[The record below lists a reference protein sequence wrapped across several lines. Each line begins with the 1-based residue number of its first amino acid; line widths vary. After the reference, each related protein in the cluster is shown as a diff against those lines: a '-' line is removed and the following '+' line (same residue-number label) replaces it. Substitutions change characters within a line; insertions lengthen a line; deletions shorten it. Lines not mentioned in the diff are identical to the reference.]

1 MRHRATLASVV
12 AIAALAVTLVAPL
25 AAQASLT
32 LLRPDPLVS
41 GTFYG
46 HGGLSTDGWAGPG
59 TGSLQAEIPNGSS
72 IYRAWLYAAGTP
84 SGSLPTTVSFG
95 GQSVSMVTIS
105 NDGSGHVTRGEVTSI
120 VSAALATPSAPYSFA
135 VTQPAGTQGVA
146 LAVIYSNPAE
156 PNRTIA
162 LLDGGAL
169 PTGDSATFSFG
180 SAIDP
185 TTAGFES
192 TLALGITFSYQGSV
206 GTHGCGTGQV
216 SRVDI
221 NGTRL
226 TSCAGSADDSTTTGG
241 LITVG
246 GVGDSTDNPP
256 SPTAAGG
263 NDDELYN
270 LVPLLQVGDTSLTVS
285 TINPSHDDYIF
296 LAAITITARASVS
309 STGSPTISTIAD
321 QHVAT
326 DASTAALALTVGDAV
341 TSAAALVVTAT
352 SSDQTLVPDA
362 NIVLGGSGA
371 ARTVTVTPGAGRTGT
386 ATIFLTVT
394 DGDGNSSVSSF
405 DLTVTTPPVPVASGD
420 SATTN
425 EDTLLTGSSVL
436 TNDTDPAGHGLTAIL
451 VSGASHGGLALDA
464 DGTFTYA
471 PDPNFNGTDTFTYKA
486 SDGSADSGAATVT
499 ITVSPVADAPLAVA
513 DNADAAQND
522 PPVATSIDVLA
533 NDTDVDGDTLTITA
547 VSLPDHGTA
556 AIAGGSIE
564 YTPVVG
570 YGGHDSFSYTISD
583 GTLTASAIVDVTVA
597 PDVRG
602 PSLTA
607 PTEVLVSPSTATR
620 SATRVRFT
628 WPMATDPNGVVSYEA
643 SMSMDDGPFAGVGG
657 PSLATTVSSM
667 LVVGHVYQ
675 LEIRATDGLGNVSD
689 WKRGARFEVQAR
701 QTPAFTY
708 VKHWT
713 IIEAD
718 SSAGT
723 GFRYS
728 SARGATASITV
739 IGRSFAWV
747 APVNQR
753 SGRAAVYVDGRYAAT
768 VNLYSRVSVSRRV
781 VYAIAFPGRGTHT
794 FTIRNL
800 GTPGHA
806 RVSLDALLVLR

>member
-471 PDPNFNGTDTFTYKA
+471 PDPNFNGTDAFTYKA

>member
-1 MRHRATLASVV
+1 MRHRATLASLV
-12 AIAALAVTLVAPL
+12 AIAGLVGTLVAPL
-25 AAQASLT
+25 TAQASLT

-46 HGGLSTDGWAGPG
+46 HGGLSTDGWAGSG
-59 TGSLQAEIPNGSS
+59 TGSLQAEIPSGSS

-84 SGSLPTTVSFG
+84 TNSLPTTVSFG
-95 GQSVSMVTIS
+95 GQSVSMVTIN
-105 NDGSGHVTRGEVTSI
+105 NDGGGRVTRGEVTSI
-120 VSAALATPSAPYSFA
+120 VAAALATPSTPYAFA
-135 VTQPAGTQGVA
+135 VTQPSGTQGVA
-146 LAVIYSNPAE
+146 LAVIYTNPAE

-162 LLDGGAL
+162 LLDGGAQ
-169 PTGDSATFSFG
+169 PTGDSATFSFA

-185 TTAGFES
+185 TTAGFEA

-206 GTHGCGTGQV
+206 GTHGCGSGQV
-216 SRVDI
+216 SNVDI

-226 TSCAGSADDSTTTGG
+226 SSCAGSADDSTTTGG

-270 LVPLLQVGDTSLTVS
+270 LVPLLHVGDTSLTVS

-309 STGSPTISTIAD
+309 STGSPTISAIAD
-321 QHVAT
+321 QHVAADT
-326 DASTAALALTVGDAV
+326 ASGALAFTIGDAE
-341 TSAAALVVTAT
+341 TAAAALVVTAT

-405 DLTVTTPPVPVASGD
+405 DLTVSAPAAPVALGD

-436 TNDTDPAGHGLTAIL
+436 TNDTDPASHGLTAVL
-451 VSGASHGGLALDA
+451 VSGASHGALALNA

-471 PDPNFNGTDTFTYKA
+471 PDANYNGTDTFTYRA
-486 SDGSADSGAATVT
+486 SDGTADSGAAVVT
-499 ITVSPVADAPLAVA
+499 ITINPVADAPFAVG

-522 PPVATSIDVLA
+522 PPVATSIDVLT
-533 NDTDVDGDTLTITA
+533 NDGDSDGDTLTITA
-547 VSLPDHGTA
+547 VSLPDHGAA
-556 AIAGGSIE
+556 AIAGGRID
-564 YTPVVG
+564 YTPVAG

-583 GTLTASAIVDVTVA
+583 GVLTASAVVAVTVA

-602 PSLTA
+602 PSLSA
-607 PTEVLVSPSTATR
+607 PTEVLVSPSAATR
-620 SATRVRFT
+620 SAMRVRFT

-643 SMSMDDGPFAGVGG
+643 ALSMDDGPFAVIRG
-657 PSLATTVSSM
+657 PSLTRRLSSM
-667 LVVGHVYQ
+667 LQVGHAYQ

-689 WKRGARFEVQAR
+689 WKLGARFAAQAR

-713 IIEAD
+713 IIEAG

-728 SARGATASITV
+728 SARDATASITF

-753 SGRAAVYVDGRYAAT
+753 SGKAAVYVDGRYAAT
-768 VNLYSRVSVSRRV
+768 VNLYSRTSVSRRV
-781 VYAIAFPGRGTHT
+781 VYAVAFPGRGTHT

-806 RVSLDALLVLR
+806 RVSLDALIVLR